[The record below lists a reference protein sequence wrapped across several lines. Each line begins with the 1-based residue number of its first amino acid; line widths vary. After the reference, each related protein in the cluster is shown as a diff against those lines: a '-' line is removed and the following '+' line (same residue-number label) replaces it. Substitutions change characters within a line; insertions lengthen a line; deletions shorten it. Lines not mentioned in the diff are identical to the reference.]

1 MTLKNTP
8 ETYGSVSKFLHWTV
22 AAIVIFQLIVGSWMG
37 DLPKG
42 DFKLETV
49 LLHKSLGILVLFLIV
64 LRILWHLFSRR
75 PQPVPTLTKW
85 ERIGARALHDSFYI
99 LLIAMP
105 LTGWAMSS
113 GYGASVH
120 FFGLFTLPDFVAKSK
135 AAAHFYREAHGYISD
150 VLIAVVCAHAGA
162 ALMHHFYKKD
172 NVLKRMLPALF
183 GLALLGGGALHAQ
196 AAVPAAKANI
206 AANAEK
212 ASIAA
217 NAEKASIAANAE
229 KASIAANAAVQN
241 WTVVHDK
248 SAITFKPTQLGSA
261 FTGHFGVF
269 AATIAFSPDDLAH
282 SHVMIDVHMSTAT
295 TGAPDRDANL
305 MSGEWF
311 NVAQFPD
318 AVFTSTAFHK
328 VGKDAFA
335 ADGTLTIKGVSV
347 PVRLPF
353 RLDIKAGTHGEQVAT
368 ADGAV
373 TLDRTAFNIGT
384 GRWKSADVIA
394 NQVPVQFHITAISA
408 QSHT

>member
-49 LLHKSLGILVLFLIV
+49 LLHKSLGILVRFLIV

-150 VLIAVVCAHAGA
+150 VLLAVVCAHAGA

-196 AAVPAAKANI
+196 AAVPAAKAN
-206 AANAEK
+206 
-212 ASIAA
+212 
-217 NAEKASIAANAE
+217 IAANAE